1 VSPYIPGKYTV
12 RLNGLCLGLGHGI
25 LEHAVHI
32 TSSYGHF
39 CPPGYIDCPFD
50 LDPDFPRGS
59 VPRNDM
65 PFDLHSHMSQ
75 SPILRKAV
83 PPLIFPTAPST
94 LELHRGRRAWQLFG
108 LSAPGPQSCRDAGK
122 AMKFSTSGLEPI
134 GSFFRQIS
142 TNFCRLVASACQTSI
157 TVLKSCS
164 SAQSSVLVIFKL
176 RSLGASRPL
185 KSRRSATGRK
195 FMTSPCYLF
204 NPLQHSLLFPE
215 LGPEKE
221 NLELTLPYP
230 RSSPY
235 PSALS
240 STLPPS

>member
-1 VSPYIPGKYTV
+1 
-12 RLNGLCLGLGHGI
+12 
-25 LEHAVHI
+25 
-32 TSSYGHF
+32 
-39 CPPGYIDCPFD
+39 
-50 LDPDFPRGS
+50 
-59 VPRNDM
+59 
-65 PFDLHSHMSQ
+65 MSQ

-185 KSRRSATGRK
+185 KSRRSATDRK
-195 FMTSPCYLF
+195 FYDFT
-204 NPLQHSLLFPE
+204 LLFVQSAPALPALSGARPRE
-215 LGPEKE
+215 GKLGT
-221 NLELTLPYP
+221 NLTLPSILSLPLSLIQYP
-230 RSSPY
+230 
-235 PSALS
+235 PSAACGQRA
-240 STLPPS
+240 TRPYR